1 MRYPI
6 VLDLETKHTFREFSD
21 HKDLKISIVCIYDY
35 KDQKYKSFLENEL
48 NLLFPIIENCSK
60 VIGFNIN
67 SFDMQVLQAY
77 YPGKITQFKT
87 FDLLDDIKSILGRRL
102 ALNDLVRATLG
113 QKKSGHGLQ
122 AIELYK
128 EGKIDELR
136 EYCLDD
142 VRLTKE
148 VMDHGILN
156 KEVYYLDYDGKRTIR
171 VDWGRHIKEESGK
184 TDGNIELTLP
194 F

>member
-6 VLDLETKHTFREFSD
+6 VLDLETKYTFRDFDD
-21 HKDLKISIVCIYDY
+21 HKKLGISIVCIYDY

-48 NLLFPIIENCSK
+48 NELFPIIENCSK

-102 ALNDLVRATLG
+102 ALNDLVKATLG
-113 QKKSGHGLQ
+113 EKKSGHGLY
-122 AIELYK
+122 AIELFK
-128 EGKIDELR
+128 EGKFDELR
-136 EYCLDD
+136 SYCMDD
-142 VRLTKE
+142 VRLTKG
-148 VMDHGILN
+148 VMDYGIEN
-156 KEVYYLDYDGKRTIR
+156 REIYYLDYDGKRTIR
-171 VDWGRHIKEESGK
+171 VNWSRHIVPENGNA
-184 TDGNIELTLP
+184 DNIELTLP

>member
-6 VLDLETKHTFREFSD
+6 VLDLETKYTFRDFDD
-21 HKDLKISIVCIYDY
+21 HKKLGISIACIFDY
-35 KDQKYKSFLENEL
+35 KDNQYKSFLENEL
-48 NLLFPIIENCSK
+48 NQLFPILENCSK

-87 FDLLDDIKSILGRRL
+87 FDLLDDVRNILGRRL
-102 ALNDLVRATLG
+102 ALNDLVRATLDA
-113 QKKSGHGLQ
+113 KKSGHGLQ

-136 EYCLDD
+136 KYCFDD

-148 VMDHGILN
+148 LMEYGIKN
-156 KEVYYLDYDGKRTIR
+156 REIYYLDYDGKRTIR
-171 VDWGRHIKEESGK
+171 VNWAKNIEPENGTKD
-184 TDGNIELTLP
+184 NIELTLP